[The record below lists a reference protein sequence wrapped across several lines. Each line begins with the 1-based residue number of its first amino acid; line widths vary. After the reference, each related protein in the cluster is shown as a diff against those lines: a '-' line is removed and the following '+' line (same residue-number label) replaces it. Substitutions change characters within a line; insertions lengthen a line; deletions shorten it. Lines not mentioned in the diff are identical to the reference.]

1 LNQDYTSIL
10 RTERYQLTENTAR
23 KNVSINSSCK
33 EGRREEG
40 RERKE
45 EGMKEGR
52 KALLYTL
59 T

>member
-1 LNQDYTSIL
+1 
-10 RTERYQLTENTAR
+10 LTENTAR